1 MVYLV
6 NYKIKE
12 EEIRRKGDKNNILL
26 KEFILKLIF
35 NIIEVQYFLNEV
47 IQEKK
52 YLNIVKFY
60 KKSIFNIILYFKI
73 NCFLKSSE
81 NFNHYKHNT

>member
-60 KKSIFNIILYFKI
+60 KKA
-73 NCFLKSSE
+73 FLI
-81 NFNHYKHNT
+81 

>member
-12 EEIRRKGDKNNILL
+12 EDIRRKGDKNNILL

-60 KKSIFNIILYFKI
+60 KKA
-73 NCFLKSSE
+73 FLI
-81 NFNHYKHNT
+81 